1 MSGMCLQGPVVDTL
15 SGLSALP
22 LQHLGHMEERRENVK
37 KALRLQGIDFEE
49 QCTSSTDTDCWIL
62 HNLTPWN
69 KILYFANIEL
79 KEHKPGKLCLWEVNN
94 KKTANCYDSG
104 PLLSAAFVAYWLVK
118 KHSCVDFFKPSSLV
132 VHLSSSAFKNA
143 LASNANLCHLDYS
156 WSGLWP
162 PVEHCVSEGVRLLKN
177 VESLVLCD
185 VKIKHE
191 GAVLVAEMLEDNRQI
206 KKVNFT
212 RNSLTYRGSK
222 RILRALRGCLMLTEL
237 VFDSN
242 NIGKKAMKYLGQ
254 LVAKSQLLETVALNF
269 SITSENN
276 GIESLASA
284 LKINTSVKEI
294 IFDSC
299 ISCVEA
305 IADALIENR
314 SVRCAKFVK
323 GGVSDE
329 NCSKLSRMLQQNST
343 LEELHLS
350 SNQIGDYGA
359 SFLATGLLGNKT
371 LRKLFL
377 NENRIGYRGMGRLIE
392 ALATNESLQFLD
404 ITSYSMEDDDS
415 STLSQALISSRA
427 YGRVRLD
434 WQDVDISQ
442 LAKVLAAGSQI
453 EDLELDCSRVSEGKM
468 LEVLSSLCVNAWVKN
483 LHLKGQLSLPV
494 AECIAEV
501 LYTNTSIKSL
511 DVRFW
516 TQQRGFLSLLRALEC
531 NRTITKCSINIEEY
545 TTKIRP
551 AMGSVLRKNT
561 AITNLV
567 ICGLRERDFRNISRA
582 LRYNYTITKLDFGC
596 LAKPNKD
603 VSDIR
608 GLLQRNQ
615 SLLNVAARF
624 VISPSVHKERAWAF
638 EKLAHCDSLT
648 EHLVSITSKSAE
660 DIRNMLRCA
669 KEYVTSNYFR
679 IVGVVKTKV
688 ECHDT
693 VGDRTRVDQLNEVCL
708 RRLLFYLRI
717 DDVIAL

>member
-1 MSGMCLQGPVVDTL
+1 MSGMCLQDSVVDTL
-15 SGLSALP
+15 SGPSALP
-22 LQHLGHMEERRENVK
+22 LQPLGHIEEQIESVK
-37 KALRLQGIDFEE
+37 KALRLQGITFEE
-49 QCTSSTDTDCWIL
+49 QCTSSIDTDCWIL

-69 KILYFANIEL
+69 NILYFANMEL
-79 KEHKPGKLCLWEVNN
+79 KEHKPGKLSLCEVNN
-94 KKTANCYDSG
+94 NAAVCHDSE
-104 PLLSAAFVAYWLVK
+104 PLLSAAFVTYWLVK
-118 KHSCVDFFKPSSLV
+118 KHSCIDFFKPHTLV
-132 VHLSSSAFKNA
+132 VRQSSSAFKNA
-143 LASNANLCHLDYS
+143 LASNANLCHFYYS
-156 WSGLWP
+156 WSGHLRHE
-162 PVEHCVSEGVRLLKN
+162 EHYVSEGVRLLKN
-177 VESLVLCD
+177 VESLVLCNIE
-185 VKIKHE
+185 IKHE
-191 GAVLVAEMLEDNRQI
+191 GAVLVAKMLEDNRQI

-212 RNSLTYRGSK
+212 RNSLTYCGSE
-222 RILRALRGCLMLTEL
+222 RILRALRGCLTLTEL

-242 NIGKKAMKYLGQ
+242 GIGKKAMKYLGQ
-254 LVAKSQLLETVALNF
+254 LVAKSQLLETVALHSCIF
-269 SITSENN
+269 SEDN

-284 LKINTSVKEI
+284 LKINTSIKEI

-314 SVRCAKFVK
+314 SVRCAKFVQ
-323 GGVSDE
+323 GGVNDE
-329 NCSKLSRMLQQNST
+329 NCSKLSRMLQQNSS
-343 LEELHLS
+343 LEELHLT

-377 NENRIGYRGMGRLIE
+377 NVNCIGHRGLGRLIE

-404 ITSYSMEDDDS
+404 VTFNSLEEHDS
-415 STLSQALISSRA
+415 SMLSKALISARA

-434 WQDVDISQ
+434 WQDVDINQ
-442 LAKVLAAGSQI
+442 LAKVLAAGSHI

-468 LEVLSSLCVNAWVKN
+468 LEVLSSLCVNASVKK
-483 LHLKGQLSLPV
+483 LCLKGQLTVP
-494 AECIAEV
+494 IAESIAKV

-511 DVRFW
+511 DVCFW
-516 TQQRGFLSLLRALEC
+516 IQQHGFLSLLRALEC

-545 TTKIRP
+545 TTKIRL

-582 LRYNYTITKLDFGC
+582 LRSNYTLTKLDF
-596 LAKPNKD
+596 KYSTTPNMD

-615 SLLNVAARF
+615 SLLNAAARF
-624 VISPSVHKERAWAF
+624 VISPSVHKERAFAF
-638 EKLAHCDSLT
+638 EKLAHSDSLA
-648 EHLVSITSKSAE
+648 EHLVNITSRSAE
-660 DIRNMLRCA
+660 EIAEMLRCA
-669 KEYVTSNYFR
+669 KEYVMSNYFR

-688 ECHDT
+688 ECYDI
-693 VGDRTRVDQLNEVCL
+693 VGDRGQIDQLNQVCL